1 MQTANNNQGRWAR
14 SHSLKTFEI
23 PPTSRHQNICIN
35 FTKWGVKF
43 LFSRALIGLLKNV
56 GERCSAWLH
65 VSFSCGSKEIVFIKK
80 NIYSFKMTNYDCFSK
95 SFYPL
100 KKKKKCRKRLQ
111 EKNYVFKKSG
121 RNVIFFSPLTK
132 CRGINHFL
140 FFFLKITL
148 SLLMSM
154 LTFFSVF
161 PDSDFLYT
169 CHGFVKTFRAQHFP
183 ESFSTSEKK
192 KNDENCV

>member
-1 MQTANNNQGRWAR
+1 MT
-14 SHSLKTFEI
+14 
-23 PPTSRHQNICIN
+23 
-35 FTKWGVKF
+35 V
-43 LFSRALIGLLKNV
+43 
-56 GERCSAWLH
+56 SA
-65 VSFSCGSKEIVFIKK
+65 KVFILF
-80 NIYSFKMTNYDCFSK
+80 I
-95 SFYPL
+95 
-100 KKKKKCRKRLQ
+100 KKKCRKRLQ
-111 EKNYVFKKSG
+111 EKNYIFKNLAVMSF
-121 RNVIFFSPLTK
+121 FFSPLTK

-140 FFFLKITL
+140 FFFFLKITL

-192 KNDENCV
+192 MMRTAFKFDHLLNTTMTKNKIIFFLAFTLKAFFFSFFFLSIFRNWRRMF